1 MLYKPDLT
9 FTVDGG
15 IQLEWH
21 TEDADLVV
29 EILDISHAKRSV
41 TYDYYVRNGRDETEG
56 RTNNTDL
63 IWRFIQRI
71 GEEQEICPETIN

>member
-1 MLYKPDLT
+1 MLAKPNIVPT
-9 FTVDGG
+9 PEGN

-41 TYDYYVRNGRDETEG
+41 TYDYYVRDNRGETEG
-56 RTNNTDL
+56 RTNDTDL

-71 GEEQEICPETIN
+71 GEEHRYAKKQ

>member
-1 MLYKPDLT
+1 MLAKPNIVPT
-9 FTVDGG
+9 PEGN

-41 TYDYYVRNGRDETEG
+41 TYDYYVRDNRGETEG
-56 RTNNTDL
+56 RTNDTDL

>member
-1 MLYKPDLT
+1 MLAKPNIVPT
-9 FTVDGG
+9 PEGN

-41 TYDYYVRNGRDETEG
+41 TYDYYVRDNRGETEG
-56 RTNNTDL
+56 RTNDTDL

-71 GEEQEICPETIN
+71 GEEQRYAPKQ